1 MASVIGL
8 TLQKLSAQQQFAA
21 LEKNYNV
28 NAKDLLH
35 ELNTTKDTLL
45 LKSSKTIDYVYAIN
59 REYKREIDFYNNSN
73 TLKIPLNKLSIG
85 KHLFVVGN
93 SRKQIVFVVRMLKDV
108 KTLASVNDN
117 SISSS
122 NN

>member
-1 MASVIGL
+1 MASLIGL
-8 TLQKLSAQQQFAA
+8 TLQKLSAQKQFAA

-28 NAKDLLH
+28 NAKDLSH
-35 ELNTTKDTLL
+35 ELNITKDTLL

-59 REYKREIDFYNNSN
+59 REYKREIDFYNNTN
-73 TLKIPLNKLSIG
+73 TLKIPLNQLSMG

-93 SRKQIVFVVRMLKDV
+93 SRKQIVFVVRVLKDS
-108 KTLASVNDN
+108 KTIASVNDN
-117 SISSS
+117 NSSVS